1 MGIEFKS
8 ITDCIYFMNIY
19 IPCQCTDNYDCY
31 VEYLGKIS
39 ATLEKCT
46 TTNIAIV
53 GDFNAAVSTFLKQN
67 Y

>member
-1 MGIEFKS
+1 MIQTHM
-8 ITDCIYFMNIY
+8 IQI
-19 IPCQCTDNYDCY
+19 TDNYDCY

-39 ATLEKCT
+39 ATLVEKCT